1 MSKFTIFDFLKDLSE
16 NKQDI
21 LDETNE
27 SQYDCYMIN
36 RYLSMHPTTMLYA
49 NEMNKLYFLP
59 KRMQYD
65 YLLHSIRKDR
75 RFFKYV
81 KSEKPEDIDLV
92 KEYFGYGSKKA
103 KDALRVLSEDDIT
116 YMKEKL
122 SKGGHRARKKAA

>member
-1 MSKFTIFDFLKDLSE
+1 MSKLTIFDFLKDLSE

-21 LDETNE
+21 LDDTNE

-65 YLLHSIRKDR
+65 YLFNSIRKER
-75 RFFKYV
+75 RFFKYI
-81 KSEKPEDIDLV
+81 KSEKLEDIELV
-92 KEYFGYGSKKA
+92 KEYFGYGTRKA
-103 KDALRVLSEDDIT
+103 KDALRILSEEDIE
-116 YMKEKL
+116 YMREKL
-122 SKGGHRARKKAA
+122 SKGGNRARKKTA

>member
-1 MSKFTIFDFLKDLSE
+1 MSKLTIFDFLKDLSE

-21 LDETNE
+21 LDDTNE

-65 YLLHSIRKDR
+65 YLFNSIRKER
-75 RFFKYV
+75 RYFKYM
-81 KSEKPEDIDLV
+81 KSEKIEDIELV
-92 KEYFGYGSKKA
+92 KEYFGYGRRKA
-103 KDALRVLSEDDIT
+103 KDALRVLSEEDIE
-116 YMKEKL
+116 YMREKL
-122 SKGGHRARKKAA
+122 NKGGHRARKKAA